1 MKSTSLVAAL
11 AGLGLA
17 FGAGASHALLWTAP
31 VPTPS
36 TVVTFD
42 DFDGLVTSGPEVV
55 APGVTF
61 SGNSS
66 TLGAF
71 VADVGANGVWGA
83 GKVFAG
89 LGSFFE
95 PVSAGTMLFN
105 FGSVATAGAF
115 VNVFGPGNVTVT
127 AFGAGGVT
135 LESYVVTIDTA
146 AYAAYGE
153 NTGLFLGI
161 GRASAEIEGLSFA
174 GTGVVLDDLSLSTAV
189 VPLPPAALLL
199 AGGLVAM
206 GWAGRRKKA

>member
-61 SGNSS
+61 SGSSS

-71 VADVGANGVWGA
+71 IADVGANGVWGA

-115 VNVFGPGNVTVT
+115 VNVFAPDGKVTIT

-135 LESYVVTIDTA
+135 LESYEVTIDTPN
-146 AYAAYGE
+146 GE
-153 NTGLFLGI
+153 NAVQFLGL

>member
-42 DFDGLVTSGPEVV
+42 GFDGLVTSGPEVV

-61 SGNSS
+61 SGSSS

-71 VADVGANGVWGA
+71 IADVGANGVWGA

-115 VNVFGPGNVTVT
+115 VNVFAPDGKVTVT
-127 AFGAGGVT
+127 AFGAGGAF
-135 LESYVVTIDTA
+135 LESYEVTIDTPN
-146 AYAAYGE
+146 GE
-153 NTGLFLGI
+153 NAGLFLGI

>member
-1 MKSTSLVAAL
+1 MRRQQLGHDFAAAFDEVLGFAQGWSLVRNVTLLLANHRTAAESGSGVWRGGHPL
-11 AGLGLA
+11 AY
-17 FGAGASHALLWTAP
+17 
-31 VPTPS
+31 
-36 TVVTFD
+36 TFD
-42 DFDGLVTSGPEVV
+42 R
-55 APGVTF
+55 APGADR
-61 SGNSS
+61 
-66 TLGAF
+66 LL
-71 VADVGANGVWGA
+71 VADVGANGIWGA

-115 VNVFGPGNVTVT
+115 VNVFGPGNVTIT

-135 LESYVVTIDTA
+135 LESYEVTIDTPN
-146 AYAAYGE
+146 GE
-153 NTGLFLGI
+153 NAGLFLGI
-161 GRASAEIEGLSFA
+161 GRSSAEIMGLSFA

>member
-11 AGLGLA
+11 AGVGLA

-61 SGNSS
+61 SGSSS

-71 VADVGANGVWGA
+71 VADVGANGIWGA

-115 VNVFGPGNVTVT
+115 VNVFAPDGQVTIT

-135 LESYVVTIDTA
+135 LESYQVTIDTPN
-146 AYAAYGE
+146 GE
-153 NTGLFLGI
+153 NAGLFLGI
-161 GRASAEIEGLSFA
+161 GRSSADIMGLSFA